1 MIAHIDH
8 EKETQAKTS
17 SAWDDIL
24 NFQNQLS
31 DEEQILQSSVKSYC
45 RDKLLPRIVSDNR
58 NENFDRSIFTE
69 MGKLGILGSYLNG
82 YGCAGSNFVSYG
94 LIAREIERIDSAY
107 RSIMSV
113 QTSLVM
119 LPIYK
124 FGSED
129 QKQEY
134 LPRLASGE
142 LIGCFGLTEPDAGSD
157 PSSMKTNAVKVKG
170 GYVINGTKTW
180 ISNAPHADVAI
191 VWAKDESGKI
201 KGFIIDR
208 DSEGLSTPKIEGK
221 LSLRASATGQIIL
234 ENVFCD
240 DSKILPNVSGLRGP
254 FECLNSA
261 RYGISWGVLGAAEF
275 CLETARQYALDRIM
289 FGKPIAATQL
299 VQSKLVDM
307 QTEIT
312 LGLQAALR
320 IGRLMD
326 NQQSD
331 ANMISFIKRNNVA
344 KSLEVAR
351 NSRDILGGN
360 GISDEYHVMRH
371 MVNLET
377 VKTYEGTHDVH
388 TLILG
393 RNLTGIQAFK

>member
-1 MIAHIDH
+1 MVINIH
-8 EKETQAKTS
+8 EKETQAITS

-134 LPRLASGE
+134 LPGLASGE

-208 DSEGLSTPKIEGK
+208 NSEGLSTPKIEGK

>member
-1 MIAHIDH
+1 MVINIH
-8 EKETQAKTS
+8 EQETQAKTS

-326 NQQSD
+326 NKQSD